1 MYHAAEQAPPIPHS
15 GHLRITDVCVEGGEL
30 RHFLPL
36 DDMWGGSDASVRPV
50 IHGQLVDERGHGT
63 RRISMACDVL
73 EFKFDFG
80 FTSQRPPGVWLTI
93 DGQDYLVVAAL
104 PSYVGMYRQWQRKD
118 ALLMR
123 VGRLLY
129 TQPQLGLTGVVQQ
142 LQVTPSELLEV
153 ASIMNRVLP
162 DLADLQSLKS
172 SLQTFSNPE
181 VEALAAV
188 AIFRGTVGFRHGQS
202 RMIGFAGGRLP
213 LCLQA
218 GWHDTPHSGMTL
230 PSELIVKQ
238 RTALENVPHGG
249 LIIYFRP
256 DPGHLPAPAVESLVA
271 YLATNNKAGV
281 VDTTDRRY
289 RLFLLPGASPLGE
302 AMQRGEVGRTPND
315 GSNER
320 PLLVGVLQMHGDE
333 PPTGGGG
340 ANRGSE
346 VGGSG
351 ASGLAGEAA
360 RSGTNPAPPPHAP
373 PYAPPHAPRHA
384 PPHAPPT
391 APPTL
396 RPPPRLIHR
405 PMRRRMLRPTPRPM
419 VVWTITV
426 GVATAAATTAARIE
440 ARIEAIAGVL
450 TVAIAVAKEAG
461 HAAVRQTGPKSMT
474 DQGPRCVI
482 VYWTGRWTGLRS
494 PAIAAHRRT
503 GIRWA
508 RGPIFDRAIHG
519 QSTIC
524 ATTNG
529 RAV

>member
-320 PLLVGVLQMHGDE
+320 PLLVGV
-333 PPTGGGG
+333 
-340 ANRGSE
+340 
-346 VGGSG
+346 
-351 ASGLAGEAA
+351 
-360 RSGTNPAPPPHAP
+360 
-373 PYAPPHAPRHA
+373 
-384 PPHAPPT
+384 
-391 APPTL
+391 
-396 RPPPRLIHR
+396 
-405 PMRRRMLRPTPRPM
+405 
-419 VVWTITV
+419 
-426 GVATAAATTAARIE
+426 
-440 ARIEAIAGVL
+440 
-450 TVAIAVAKEAG
+450 
-461 HAAVRQTGPKSMT
+461 
-474 DQGPRCVI
+474 
-482 VYWTGRWTGLRS
+482 
-494 PAIAAHRRT
+494 
-503 GIRWA
+503 
-508 RGPIFDRAIHG
+508 
-519 QSTIC
+519 
-524 ATTNG
+524 
-529 RAV
+529 